1 MIISIPQKAQA
12 PISDMPKIDQHTRLI
27 GLFGYPLHHSFSPVM
42 HNTVFETLGLNYA
55 YLPLPVQP
63 GHLNEGIMALRA
75 CGFIGA
81 NVTIPHKEQILPFLD
96 AVTPEAE
103 LVGAVNTLYFNE
115 NKQLVGDNTDVEGFR
130 RSLVKTGVSI
140 EGRSVAII
148 GSGGAARA
156 VAVAL
161 ARLDVK
167 EIIFLARRQEA
178 VMRVIDDLKPLFPDM
193 IWTPHTKPTSI
204 FAEDLERVWLLV
216 NASPVGMYP
225 QDQQSPVSRTM
236 IGMLPTG
243 AHVYDLVYNPAR
255 TILMQWASERSL
267 IPHGGLDM
275 LAYQGAVAFER
286 WTGVTPPVERMIES
300 ITEQLNRYE

>member
-1 MIISIPQKAQA
+1 
-12 PISDMPKIDQHTRLI
+12 MPRIDQHTQLI

-42 HNTVFETLGLNYA
+42 HNTLFETLGLNFA

-63 GHLNEGIMALRA
+63 GHLNEALQGFRA
-75 CGFIGA
+75 CGLIGA
-81 NVTIPHKEQILPFLD
+81 NVTIPHKEHIMSFLD
-96 AVTPEAE
+96 KLTPEAE
-103 LVGAVNTLYFNE
+103 LVGAVNTLYWRE
-115 NKQLVGDNTDVEGFR
+115 KELIGDNTDVEGFR
-130 RSLVKTGVSI
+130 RSLVKTGVAM

-161 ARLDVK
+161 ARLQVK
-167 EIIFLARRQEA
+167 EIIFLARRQDA
-178 VMRVIDDLKPLFPDM
+178 VMRVIEDLRPMFPE
-193 IWTPHTKPTSI
+193 IVWTPHTKATAI
-204 FAEDLERVWLLV
+204 FAEDLERTWLLV

-225 QDQQSPVSRTM
+225 QNDQSPISRTM

-243 AHVYDLVYNPAR
+243 AHVYDLVYNPAQ
-255 TILMQWASERSL
+255 TLLQTWARERQL

-300 ITEQLNRYE
+300 IREQLDHYAEGNLI